1 MRDVYRRRGKRAFDL
16 VLAALA
22 AVLLAPVMLL
32 VAAIVRLALGRP
44 ILFTQAR
51 VGLRGRTFTLF
62 KFRTMSTATGSG
74 GALLPDADRV
84 THVGSFLRH
93 FSLDEL
99 PQLLNVLRG
108 DMSLVGPRPL
118 LPKYLPRYT
127 PEQSRRHDVKPGITG
142 LAQVSGRNLLSWEER
157 FDLDVRYV
165 RQASFAL
172 DLRILRRTVTQ
183 AIRGTGARPH
193 DRATMP
199 EFRGTHT
206 TP

>member
-1 MRDVYRRRGKRAFDL
+1 MRDFYRRVGKRAIDVTL
-16 VLAALA
+16 AVLAI
-22 AVLLAPVMLL
+22 VLLAPVMLL
-32 VAAIVRLALGRP
+32 VAAIVWLSLGRP

-51 VGLRGRTFTLF
+51 IGLRARTFTLL
-62 KFRTMSTATGSG
+62 KFRSMSTATSSG
-74 GALLPDADRV
+74 GALLPDGERV
-84 THVGSFLRH
+84 TPVGSVLRQ

-127 PEQSRRHDVKPGITG
+127 PEQARRHDVKPGITG

-165 RQASFAL
+165 REASFAL
-172 DLRILRRTVTQ
+172 DVRILGRTVMH
-183 AIRGTGARPH
+183 AIRGTGARPR

-199 EFRGTHT
+199 EFRGTPT
-206 TP
+206 TR